1 VPGQYARRTICSPQ
15 RADGASYLR
24 VLVEKDQG
32 VSFCTR
38 RLRIVAGG
46 EFLKH
51 EEASSVCTYGE
62 RKKERKKEGKKE

>member
-1 VPGQYARRTICSPQ
+1 MCLVNMQGGRSAAHNVQMELT
-15 RADGASYLR
+15 SYLR
-24 VLVEKDQG
+24 EKDQG

-51 EEASSVCTYGE
+51 EEASVCTYGE

>member
-15 RADGASYLR
+15 RADGASYLIR

-51 EEASSVCTYGE
+51 EEASVCTYGA
-62 RKKERKKEGKKE
+62 KKERKKE